1 MGIDVEST
9 GSNFTAMLKLAIIED
24 NEEYRSTLSK
34 ILQRNDEIQMIFEG
48 GDCNEMVPRFE
59 VDLPSVVIMDID
71 LPGIS
76 GIEGV
81 WHLKQKWPDLKILM
95 LTVFEDPE
103 KIFGAIKAGANGY
116 LLKKDP
122 PDRIIEAI
130 FSLKAGES
138 IMNGIIAAKV
148 LEYFKKKAD
157 AVPNLDDYN
166 ITEREK
172 VILNKLI
179 QGLGYKQ
186 IAHECFISKETL
198 NSHIKNIYRKLDV
211 HSRGEVAA
219 KFGGLLNS

>member
-1 MGIDVEST
+1 
-9 GSNFTAMLKLAIIED
+9 MLRLAIIED
-24 NEEYRSTLSK
+24 NEEYRNTLSK
-34 ILQRNDEIQMIFEG
+34 ILQRNEEIQMIFEA
-48 GDCNEMVPRFE
+48 GDCKEMIPRFE

-76 GIEGV
+76 VI
-81 WHLKQKWPDLKILM
+81 
-95 LTVFEDPE
+95 EDPE

-122 PDRIIEAI
+122 PDRIMEAI
-130 FSLKAGES
+130 FSLKDGQS

-148 LEYFKKKAD
+148 LEFFKKKAD
-157 AVPNLDDYN
+157 AVPNLNDYN
-166 ITEREK
+166 ITEKEK
-172 VILNKLI
+172 VILNKLM

-219 KFGGLLNS
+219 KFGSLLDN

>member
-1 MGIDVEST
+1 MGIGAESIDV
-9 GSNFTAMLKLAIIED
+9 NFSAMLKLAIIED
-24 NEEYRSTLSK
+24 NVEYRNTLSK
-34 ILQRNDEIQMIFEG
+34 ILQRNEEIQIIFEW
-48 GDCNEMVPRFE
+48 GDCKEMIPRFE
-59 VDLPSVVIMDID
+59 VDLPDVVIMDID

-76 GIEGV
+76 GIQGV
-81 WHLKQKWPDLKILM
+81 WHLKQKWPELKILM

-116 LLKKDP
+116 LLKKDS

-130 FSLKAGES
+130 FSLKSGES

-157 AVPNLDDYN
+157 AVPNLNDYN
-166 ITEREK
+166 ITEKEK

-219 KFGGLLNS
+219 KFGSLFDN

>member
-1 MGIDVEST
+1 MGIDAESA
-9 GSNFTAMLKLAIIED
+9 GINFTAMLKLAIIED
-24 NEEYRSTLSK
+24 NEEYRNTLSK
-34 ILQRNDEIQMIFEG
+34 ILQRNEEIQMIFEA
-48 GDCNEMVPRFE
+48 GDCKEMIPRFE

-122 PDRIIEAI
+122 PDRIMEAI
-130 FSLKAGES
+130 FGLKDGQS

-148 LEYFKKKAD
+148 LEFFKKKAD

-219 KFGGLLNS
+219 KFGSLLDN

>member
-1 MGIDVEST
+1 LGIDEGST
-9 GSNFTAMLKLAIIED
+9 GVNFTTMLKLAIIED
-24 NEEYRSTLSK
+24 NEEYRNTLSK
-34 ILQRNDEIQMIFEG
+34 ILQRNEEIQIIYER
-48 GDCNEMVPRFE
+48 GDCKEMIPRFE
-59 VDLPSVVIMDID
+59 VDLPHVVIMDID

-81 WHLKQKWPDLKILM
+81 WHLKQKWPEIKILM

-122 PDRIIEAI
+122 PDKIIEAI
-130 FSLKAGES
+130 FSLKDGQS

-148 LEYFKKKAD
+148 LEFFKKKAD

-179 QGLGYKQ
+179 QGFGYKQ

-211 HSRGEVAA
+211 HSRSEVAA
-219 KFGGLLNS
+219 KFGSLLDK